1 MTIALGLAPESFKY
15 VFGSYHPFAV
25 PFEEDRAVSLVCARG
40 DRAAAQLLIYA
51 EEELLVCVGGEAA
64 FDERGPIDVL
74 RVCAELPELPPGS
87 VTASL
92 VGLVED
98 DDRQLKSDMLLRQP
112 SIRVERRR
120 VQPVWIEVE
129 IGPDA
134 APGVYRPQ
142 ITVYRHRMFEDEA
155 IVRKLSFEVKVADV
169 TLRPPSDYSFY
180 LDLWQHNSNIARKYD
195 VPLWSDAHFEILESY
210 VTSLAALGQK
220 AITVVVSEIPWSG
233 QASCYDRID
242 PANLFEYSI
251 VQATRREDGEWTYD
265 MGALNRYVEL
275 CMRHG
280 IRQEI
285 EVFGLLNIWV
295 LEDAGYGGVIGD
307 YEDAVR
313 IRYYDEGSRT
323 YRYVREKRHLEAYVA
338 ALERNFIEQSWID
351 KVRILADEPAD
362 LPAFRKRLAALRE
375 MAPSFRYKVAI
386 NHAEFMAEEG
396 LEDHV
401 PILDCAASEW
411 DRIRELKAGKTG
423 RTLFYVAC
431 DVKTPNT
438 FIGSHLLEA
447 RAIPW
452 LAWHLKL
459 DGFLRWNYTAWPN
472 DPLAK
477 IVYHYPFF
485 PAGDTNFV
493 YPGRDGRPMLSLRYK
508 LLQKGIRDYEIFAR
522 YVREGGSREKVDA
535 LLRRVFLWQDPKEL
549 HRDARRLPQELF
561 SLSDEDYEGIVAELL
576 EELAAM

>member
-1 MTIALGLAPESFKY
+1 MKIALGLAPESFKY
-15 VFGSYHPFAV
+15 VFGSYHKFAV

-51 EEELLVCVGGEAA
+51 EEELLVCVGGDAA

-74 RVCAELPELPPGS
+74 RVSAELPELPQGS
-87 VTASL
+87 VSASL
-92 VGLVED
+92 IGLVED
-98 DDRQLKSDMLLRQP
+98 DDRQLKSDILLRQP

-134 APGVYRPQ
+134 VPGVYRPQ

-155 IVRKLSFEVKVADV
+155 VVRKLSFEVKVADV
-169 TLRPPSDYSFY
+169 KLGPPSDYSFY

-210 VTSLAALGQK
+210 VSSLAALGQK
-220 AITVVVSEIPWSG
+220 AIAVVVSEIPWSG

-251 VQATRREDGEWTYD
+251 VKVTRRADGEWTYD
-265 MGALNRYVEL
+265 MRALNRYVEL

-295 LEDAGYGGVIGD
+295 LEDAGYGGVIDD

-323 YRYVREKRHLEAYVA
+323 YRYVREKKHLEAYIA
-338 ALERNFIEQSWID
+338 ALERNFIEQGWID

-401 PILDCAASEW
+401 PILDCAASEH
-411 DRIRELKAGKTG
+411 DRIQELKAGKTG

-452 LAWHLKL
+452 LVWHLKL

-485 PAGDTNFV
+485 PAGDTYFV
-493 YPGRDGRPMLSLRYK
+493 YPGRDGKPMLSLRYK

-522 YVREGGSREKVDA
+522 YVCEGGSRKRVDG
-535 LLRRVFLWQDPKEL
+535 LMRRVLLWQDPKEL
-549 HRDARRLPQELF
+549 HRDARKLPQELF
-561 SLSDEDYEGIVAELL
+561 SLSDEDYDGIIAELL
-576 EELAAM
+576 EELAAK